1 MKDNINDNIKRNS
14 RHANLIV
21 RKLDEDKSKLV
32 IDMFDKLV
40 ELLDNIPQPS
50 QKLKDAVLRYKSC
63 KKL

>member
-1 MKDNINDNIKRNS
+1 MKDSINDSLKRSS
-14 RHANLIV
+14 RHCNLTV
-21 RKLDEDKSKLV
+21 RKLDENKSKLV